1 MKKMLSG
8 IIVYLFLIGC
18 TSNKKMISIVN
29 CPGDILDVGIS
40 IKGYEPCSHCVIDKD
55 SLRQGLNLELK
66 DSSYRITKFILTYTN
81 SDRELIQTIIAG
93 SKVSSKKAKFLRRLK
108 PGDMISLDCIAIE
121 SKDDVGKSTTMLI
134 AIQ

>member
-1 MKKMLSG
+1 MKKLLP
-8 IIVYLFLIGC
+8 IIFACFILMSCG
-18 TSNKKMISIVN
+18 SHRKMISIN
-29 CPGDILDVGIS
+29 CPGDILDVGIL

-55 SLRQGLNLELK
+55 SLRQGLYLELK

-81 SDRELIQTIIAG
+81 SDRELIQKIIAG

-121 SKDDVGKSTTMLI
+121 SKDDFAKSTTMLI